1 MALIERIITVY
12 NDKGSKQAVKDVNK
26 LEKSFKE
33 AGKKIAKAFLVAGA
47 AAGALAIKVGK
58 DAVDAAMADQKSQ
71 LLLANALRNTV
82 GATDSTIAATENYI
96 SAMQTQF
103 NIADD
108 DLRPSLAALAAVTRD
123 VGQAQTLQNIAID
136 TAAGTG
142 RDLATVTNAIVKAYQ
157 GNVGALRKLNVPL
170 SDNIVKSKDFNAAM
184 QSLSKTFAGAGAVAA
199 DTFEGRLRGL
209 QLAYGEIIEEL
220 GYALIPVLSEFA
232 ATIRSEVL
240 PVLQA
245 FFEANKEQIADSLA
259 KAADGAI
266 KMTRALFKFFKLI
279 SDNLTTLKV
288 FTALII
294 GTFVGAKVA
303 AGIQVLAAGI
313 AGLIVL
319 FRKQAVAA
327 GAAGTATALAT
338 GGASALAAG
347 AGLLAFGT
355 VAVSTIAIINNL
367 TKSVEKST
375 KAIDGYNSA
384 VVGHIADLKEL
395 EKDVAG
401 NVKINNANIKSIGT
415 TIKKTKEQ
423 IATEKALAKLKKEFG
438 VVATGEKD
446 PIQLEAAR
454 LNLVRQNRIAEA
466 DRIKTMMEAMEA
478 QMRLNEAAQR
488 YADLLQ
494 VLSDA
499 QISDEEVSVLAQKWN
514 ITKGEVMEYIARI
527 YAANS
532 TSVDEGPVIKLLMA
546 WGLTKDEAQKYV
558 DFTRALKD
566 EKLDDSE
573 IEKLM
578 GKWGMTRAEVVA
590 YGKEVQGGTALQKF
604 LSPSWALPGDAAA
617 DAWKR
622 ALAALNAYL
631 AALNAPRP
639 TAPAVSGGGPTGPTG
654 PGGGGPT
661 GPGGG
666 PTGPLGRGS
675 GIVFGPS
682 GKPLIVPAGVAA
694 SVFDDARMYVEEF
707 SNMLTNPQLNFVDVG
722 GGVFET
728 KTTTGGGITSF
739 LDYLD
744 ATPGGPGFGGR
755 LPFGTTREAI
765 NVTVNVGGNVVSE
778 SDLTEVI
785 RDNILQG
792 QKQGEAISY
801 NVFAI

>member
-96 SAMQTQF
+96 SAMQAQF

-136 TAAGTG
+136 TAAGSG
-142 RDLATVTNAIVKAYQ
+142 LELASVTRAIVKAYQ
-157 GNVGALRKLNVPL
+157 GNIGALRKLGVPL
-170 SDNIVKSKDFNAAM
+170 SDNIIKSKDFGAAM
-184 QSLSKTFAGAGAVAA
+184 QSLSKQFTGSGKVAA
-199 DTFEGRLRGL
+199 ETFEGRLRGL

-240 PVLQA
+240 PVLES
-245 FFEANKEQIADSLA
+245 FISANKDQIAKSLA
-259 KAADGAI
+259 DAADGAM

-279 SDNLTTLKV
+279 ADNIGALKV

-303 AGIQVLAAGI
+303 AGIEIIAAGI
-313 AGLIVL
+313 AGLILL
-319 FRKQAVAA
+319 FKRQAVAA

-338 GGASALAAG
+338 GGATAVSAAAGLAAFG
-347 AGLLAFGT
+347 AAAAGT
-355 VAVSTIAIINNL
+355 IFLINKFTDSVKTSTTAV
-367 TKSVEKST
+367 KE
-375 KAIDGYNSA
+375 YNSA
-384 VVGHIADLKEL
+384 VVGHLADLKNI
-395 EKDVAG
+395 EKATAA
-401 NVKINNANIKSIGT
+401 NVRINNANIKSIQGANN
-415 TIKKTKEQ
+415 KTKEQ
-423 IATEKALAKLKKEFG
+423 ILLEKTLAKLKKQFG
-438 VVATGEKD
+438 VTPASAKKSEENEA
-446 PIQLEAAR
+446 INIEAAR
-454 LNLVRQNRIAEA
+454 LNLVRQNKIAESERA
-466 DRIKTMMEAMEA
+466 KAMLDNLAA

-499 QISDEEVSVLAQKWN
+499 KISSQEVSVLAQKWN
-514 ITKGEVMEYIARI
+514 MTKGEVLEYIARI

-532 TSVDEGPVIKLLMA
+532 TDLDSGPVIELLMA
-546 WGLTKDEAQKYV
+546 WGLTREQAAKYV

-578 GKWGMTRAEVVA
+578 GKWQMTRAEVLYYAKQVQA
-590 YGKEVQGGTALQKF
+590 GTTFSTSWDDPGKLAEQ
-604 LSPSWALPGDAAA
+604 SWLD
-617 DAWKR
+617 

-631 AALNAPRP
+631 TALKSQTPQVPVPVMPGAG
-639 TAPAVSGGGPTGPTG
+639 AGAGGGA
-654 PGGGGPT
+654 GGGAGAGDGISAVPVVGKIAEEIASLT
-661 GPGGG
+661 ALRS
-666 PTGPLGRGS
+666 TISSSSALGFKLKEQIDALSS
-675 GIVFGPS
+675 GMDLFTQIPIVDERTKLQQMGMFG
-682 GKPLIVPAGVAA
+682 A
-694 SVFDDARMYVEEF
+694 SRSRF
-707 SNMLTNPQLNFVDVG
+707 DVG
-722 GGVFET
+722 
-728 KTTTGGGITSF
+728 SF
-739 LDYLD
+739 R
-744 ATPGGPGFGGR
+744 AAEER
-755 LPFGTTREAI
+755 SM
-765 NVTVNVGGNVVSE
+765 NVTVNVGGNVISE
-778 SDLTEVI
+778 SDLTATI

-792 QKQGEAISY
+792 QKQGEAISF
-801 NVFAI
+801 NTIAI

>member
-232 ATIRSEVL
+232 ATIQSEVL

-367 TKSVEKST
+367 TKSVETST
-375 KAIDGYNSA
+375 KAVDGYNSA
-384 VVGHIADLKEL
+384 VVGHLEDLKAL
-395 EKDVAG
+395 EKSVAG

-415 TIKKTKEQ
+415 TVKKTKEQ

-454 LNLVRQNRIAEA
+454 LNLVRQAKVAEA
-466 DRIKTMMEAMEA
+466 DRIKTVIDAMEA
-478 QMRLNEAAQR
+478 QMKLNEASQR

-499 QISDEEVSVLAQKWN
+499 KISSQEVSVLAQKWN
-514 ITKGEVMEYIARI
+514 MTKGEVLEYIARI

-532 TSVDEGPVIKLLMA
+532 TDLDSGPVIELLMA
-546 WGLTKDEAQKYV
+546 WGLTREQAAKYV

-578 GKWGMTRAEVVA
+578 SKWKMTRAEVLYYAKQVQA
-590 YGKEVQGGTALQKF
+590 GTTFSTSWDDPGKLAEQ
-604 LSPSWALPGDAAA
+604 SWLD
-617 DAWKR
+617 

-631 AALNAPRP
+631 TALKSQTP
-639 TAPAVSGGGPTGPTG
+639 TVPVPVVPTEKPKPIPIMPGAGDGISPIPVVAKVAEEIASLTALRSTVSSSSA
-654 PGGGGPT
+654 
-661 GPGGG
+661 
-666 PTGPLGRGS
+666 LGFKLKEQIDALSS
-675 GIVFGPS
+675 GMDLFTQIPIVDERTKLQQMGMFG
-682 GKPLIVPAGVAA
+682 A
-694 SVFDDARMYVEEF
+694 SRSSF
-707 SNMLTNPQLNFVDVG
+707 DVG
-722 GGVFET
+722 
-728 KTTTGGGITSF
+728 SF
-739 LDYLD
+739 R
-744 ATPGGPGFGGR
+744 AAEER
-755 LPFGTTREAI
+755 SM
-765 NVTVNVGGNVVSE
+765 NVTVNVGGNVITE
-778 SDLTEVI
+778 GDLTATI

-792 QKQGEAISY
+792 QKQGEAISF
-801 NVFAI
+801 NTLAI